1 MARKTRKNRSFL
13 GKLGRSVKNTTR
25 GVFGY
30 ATRKAGNALSKSGK
44 MLGYATEKVGKTVGR
59 TFKNTG
65 NVVRYTTNKTG
76 KFVKS
81 LKNKKK
87 KKRR

>member
-1 MARKTRKNRSFL
+1 MKKKTQKRRSFL

-25 GVFGY
+25 NVFGY
-30 ATRKAGNALSKSGK
+30 ATGKAGNALTKSGK
-44 MLGYATEKVGKTVGR
+44 IIGYATGKA
-59 TFKNTG
+59 G

>member
-1 MARKTRKNRSFL
+1 MKKKTQKRGSFL

-25 GVFGY
+25 SIFGY
-30 ATRKAGNALSKSGK
+30 ATGKAGNALTKSGK
-44 MLGYATEKVGKTVGR
+44 MIGYATGKAGNVVGH
-59 TFKNTG
+59 TFKKSG
-65 NVVRYTTNKTG
+65 NVVRYTTKTSG
-76 KFVKS
+76 NFVKS